1 VEPFA
6 FDESWQVI
14 RRVFPPDLEA
24 IARQSGSF
32 QRARTVGSAETL
44 LRLLLMHASGLS
56 LEQTALRAQEQGLGK
71 ISAVALFKRLRRC
84 GAFLQRLALSVLEQV
99 QQRAAKARWPG
110 GYRFRIIDATIVKEP
125 GPTGSCWR
133 LHYSLRL
140 PELYCDHFELTDLK
154 AGESFKRWQAAANE
168 VLLADRAY
176 ARCEAVGALL
186 GQGVKVV
193 VRSNGRSFPL
203 FTGQGQRFNPRARL
217 RKLKVG
223 QVKEWQL
230 YFRAGDQCWPI
241 RLCAI
246 RKSRRATERA
256 QRKARRK
263 AQIHQRE
270 VSAAALELSKYIL
283 VLTNLEPESW
293 SAANV
298 LELYRCRWQ
307 IELAFKR
314 LKGLLKLGHVP
325 KKDPDS
331 ARAWL
336 QLKLLLALVI
346 EKLCYDARFFSPWGY
361 RINPEPMDG
370 LAGHDGLGTH
380 DATWPAV
387 PA

>member
-1 VEPFA
+1 
-6 FDESWQVI
+6 
-14 RRVFPPDLEA
+14 
-24 IARQSGSF
+24 
-32 QRARTVGSAETL
+32 
-44 LRLLLMHASGLS
+44 MHASGLS
-56 LEQTALRAQEQGLGK
+56 LEQTALRAQEQGLSK
-71 ISAVALFKRLRRC
+71 ISAVALFKRLRRS

-99 QQRAAKARWPG
+99 QQRASKPSWPG
-110 GYRFRIIDATIVKEP
+110 GYRFRIIDATTVKEP

-140 PELYCDHFELTDLK
+140 PELYCDRFELTDLQ
-154 AGESFKRWQAAANE
+154 AGESFKRWQALPDE

-176 ARCEAVGALL
+176 AHREAVGALL
-186 GQGVKVV
+186 EQGVKVV
-193 VRSNGRSFPL
+193 VRFNGRSFPL
-203 FTGQGQRFNPRARL
+203 LTDQGRRFNVRARL

-223 QVKEWQL
+223 QVKEWPL
-230 YFRAGDQCWPI
+230 CFRVGDQCWPI

-246 RKSRRATERA
+246 RKSRLATERA

-270 VSAAALELSKYIL
+270 VSGEALELSKYIL
-283 VLTNLEPESW
+283 VLTNLEPENW
-293 SAANV
+293 SATNI

-325 KKDPDS
+325 KKDPES
-331 ARAWL
+331 ARAWM

-361 RINPEPMDG
+361 RIDLEPMARV
-370 LAGHDGLGTH
+370 AGNDRLGAH
-380 DATWPAV
+380 DATLPAV